1 MRPYST
7 DLRLR
12 VVQAYENH
20 EGSMRQLAARFRLS
34 LRCVRDL
41 LRRYRLTG
49 DVTPK
54 PHGGGYPAKLDAT
67 RLALVQAAVEH
78 QPDAT
83 LQELCDSLRTTAQL
97 TVSLA
102 TMSRGLAKLGLPS
115 RHAPTSSNNAGTSS
129 PPSKCWRPPTWFLS
143 MKQAAT
149 WPWPGPMPV
158 RHVANAPMP
167 PSPSI
172 AAAVSLY

>member
-34 LRCVRDL
+34 LSCVRDL
-41 LRRYRLTG
+41 LSRYRLTG
-49 DVTPK
+49 DVPPK
-54 PHGGGYPAKLDAT
+54 PHGGGYPAKLDVT
-67 RLALVQAAVEH
+67 RLAVVRTAVEY

-83 LQELCDSLRTTAQL
+83 LQELCDNLRMTAQL

-102 TMSRGLAKLGLPS
+102 TMSRGLAKLGLPRKKNLS
-115 RHAPTSSNNAGTSS
+115 RRRAGTSRH
-129 PPSKCWRPPTWFLS
+129 P
-143 MKQAAT
+143 AAT
-149 WPWPGPMPV
+149 RGLPGHLQRAGTRRP
-158 RHVANAPMP
+158 RL
-167 PSPSI
+167 SR
-172 AAAVSLY
+172 